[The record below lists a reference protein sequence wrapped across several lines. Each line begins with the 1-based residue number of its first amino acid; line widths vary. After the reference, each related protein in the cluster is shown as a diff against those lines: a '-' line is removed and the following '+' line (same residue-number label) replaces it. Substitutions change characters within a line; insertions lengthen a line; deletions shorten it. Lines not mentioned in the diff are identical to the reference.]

1 MLDRKTRIAI
11 LGLSQRGIGTRQIA
25 RSLKISRGA
34 AKKVIASGEEAVP
47 PLVRPSV
54 LQEKREEVLDLR
66 ERCKGNLVRVREEL
80 QAAGIVVSYPVLTAF
95 VRKEKPEPKVPVGRY
110 VFAPGQEMQHDTS
123 PHDVEIAGRVVR
135 LQTASAVLGFSRML
149 FFQLY
154 PRYRRFE
161 AKIFLTRAL
170 CFFDGVVDQVMIDN
184 STVIAGHGT
193 GASMVPAPEMAAFAE
208 RFGFVFRAHAVGDVN
223 RSARVERQ
231 FSYIE
236 GNFLAGRSFTSL
248 SDLNTK
254 AREWC
259 EKVNATHKR
268 DLHASPRDLFRTEK
282 VHLRPLPLHIPEPE
296 LLVFRTA
303 DVEGYVS
310 VDSNR
315 YSVPLDWISRQVKV
329 RMTETK
335 VEIDEGGKTV
345 VHERI
350 PFPLDR
356 RVQLP
361 EHHFPRGE
369 KAKKQ
374 RDLQEEGQLEVLL
387 PGIGGYVAALKKNGK
402 KAPVLLLRH
411 LLRMAREYPE
421 GPLRSALDEAA
432 RYGLFDLDRVERM
445 VLARIDRDYFPRRGD
460 DE

>member
-1 MLDRKTRIAI
+1 MLERRTRIAI
-11 LGLSQRGIGTRQIA
+11 LELSQRGIGTRQIA
-25 RSLKISRGA
+25 RSLKVSRGA
-34 AKKVIASGEEAVP
+34 VKKVIASGEEAVP
-47 PLVRPSV
+47 PLERPST
-54 LQEKREEVLDLR
+54 LNERREEILELR
-66 ERCKGNLVRVREEL
+66 ERCKGNLVRVHEEL
-80 QAAGIVVSYPVLTAF
+80 LATGVAVSYPVLTAF
-95 VRKEKPEPKVPVGRY
+95 VRKEKPAPKVPVGRY
-110 VFAPGQEMQHDTS
+110 TFPPGHEIQHDTS
-123 PHDVEIAGRVVR
+123 PHDVAIAGRVVR
-135 LQTASAVLGFSRML
+135 LQTASTVLGFSRML

-154 PRYRRFE
+154 PRFRRFE
-161 AKIFLTRAL
+161 AKIFLTRAM

-184 STVIAGHGT
+184 TTVIAGHGT

-259 EKVNATHKR
+259 EKVNAAHKR
-268 DLHASPRDLFRTEK
+268 DLHAAPRDLFQTEK
-282 VHLRPLPLHIPEPE
+282 AHLRPLPLHIPEPE
-296 LLVFRTA
+296 LLMFRTA
-303 DVEGYVS
+303 DLEGYVS
-310 VDSNR
+310 VDTNR

-329 RMTETK
+329 RVTETT
-335 VEIDEGGKTV
+335 VEIGDDKRTV

-374 RDLQEEGQLEVLL
+374 RDLQEEGQLEALL
-387 PGIGGYVAALKKNGK
+387 PGIGDYVAALKKNGK
-402 KAPVLLLRH
+402 KAPVLLLRR

-421 GPLRSALDEAA
+421 GPLRSALNDAT
-432 RYGLFDLDRVERM
+432 RYGLFDLNRLERM
-445 VLARIDRDYFPRRGD
+445 VLARIEHDYFPRRGD